1 MSVDKACES
10 VKRIGLGSV
19 LLFLAGW
26 LVLLFGG
33 VADAV
38 IPSWLSWQVGFMV
51 MLPLGIA
58 GVLYSVA
65 RAFQVKSCF

>member
-1 MSVDKACES
+1 MTSNNACDK
-10 VKRIGLGSV
+10 VKRSGLNSV

-26 LVLLFGG
+26 LVLMFGG
-33 VADAV
+33 AMDAV

-51 MLPLGIA
+51 MLPLGVV

-65 RAFQVKSCF
+65 RAFQVKTCF